1 MTGRSK
7 QSTDTLDRPDRR
19 RPEPL
24 WHQVEQSIRTA
35 IDGGRWR
42 PGTRIPGEDQLTGM
56 LGVSRITVRHAL
68 AKLEA
73 AGVLRREHGRGTF
86 VRTPRLVAGTRMLTS
101 FSDEMAALG
110 LEVSTRVLAVRQVP
124 ATDIVAEALEIE
136 AGTPVVRLRRLRFG
150 GTHPIGIQTAHLRVD
165 RVDRLSASEIGAT
178 SLYRLLRER
187 YGIRPAW
194 ADEVFRVAGASRRD
208 AELLGIAPGEAVFTV
223 ERITSDEHG
232 PFEFTMSTMRGDR
245 YEIRSSLHAP

>member
-1 MTGRSK
+1 M
-7 QSTDTLDRPDRR
+7 
-19 RPEPL
+19 
-24 WHQVEQSIRTA
+24 WHQVERAIRSA
-35 IDGGRWR
+35 IDGGRWD
-42 PGTRIPGEDQLTGM
+42 PGAKIPGEDQLTTM

-68 AKLEA
+68 ANLEA

-86 VRTPRLVAGTRMLTS
+86 VRTPRLVAGTRALTS

-110 LEVSTRVLAVRQVP
+110 LEISARVLDVRLVD
-124 ATDIVAEALEIE
+124 ATEPVATALEIE

-150 GTHPIGIQTAHLRVD
+150 GNHPIGLQTAHLRAD
-165 RVDRLSASEIGAT
+165 RVDGLGAGAIGDG

-194 ADEVFRVAGASRRD
+194 AEEVFRVAGASKRD
-208 AELLGIAPGEAVFTV
+208 ADLLGIARGDPVFMV
-223 ERITSDEHG
+223 ERVTYDEDG

-245 YEIRSSLHAP
+245 YEIRSSLRAT